1 LAGFEVTPVGRFSTD
16 PRGRALL
23 SIQKFKKPI
32 APAVAISGPRL
43 LNPKAAATYLSMS
56 IDVVRDLIKN
66 KQLPYIQNGRRFLLD
81 RINLDRYIEKIKIG
95 VAA

>member
-1 LAGFEVTPVGRFSTD
+1 M
-16 PRGRALL
+16 
-23 SIQKFKKPI
+23 SIQKRFKKPV

-66 KQLPYIQNGRRFLLD
+66 RQLPYIQNSRRYLLD
-81 RINLDRYIEKIKIG
+81 RVDLDRYIEKIKIE